1 MKTLRKTVKLS
12 KVEWLKVV
20 INKKMLS
27 VLLVLANIIFFIK
40 KIDIYFYGKM
50 YNNSL
55 NQPFKIKNSLIFF
68 FFQKFTS

>member
-12 KVEWLKVV
+12 KVEWFKVV

-27 VLLVLANIIFFIK
+27 VLLVLVNIIFFTK

-55 NQPFKIKNSLIFF
+55 N
-68 FFQKFTS
+68 